1 METKRSPSESTAD
14 EIIDMLPVMK
24 PKTNFV
30 RAPTTEQAMA
40 IWMARTSRFTARRL
54 YHSVTSAGFCYAG
67 TMAQNDHA
75 FAATVAA
82 EGALDTSQ
90 TVREEAVGGSVTY
103 ATPGRATT
111 GAGKTAVLPRLSG
124 EKLVHDGRDRY
135 AIKRVLGT
143 GGMGEVALA
152 EDQDIG
158 RSVAVKY
165 LHAPNDGALVARF
178 VEEIHTVGSL
188 EHPNIVPIHDVGID
202 EQGRYFFVMKHVEG
216 ETVEN
221 VIEKLAAGD
230 PAYHARYTFTARVE
244 LFVAML
250 RALQFAHARG
260 IVHRDIKPANVMVG
274 KFGEVVLMDWGVAK
288 SAQSTSHAPSPAAP
302 DAAPAPEGRARL
314 FTTRHG
320 SLVGTPAYMSPEQ
333 ARGDVEHIDAR
344 SDLYS
349 ACVLFHELLT
359 LHHYMEDRQTLED
372 MLRAIIAGEGV
383 SVASI
388 ASIGKADPGQG
399 SVPAELLYFCERGM
413 RKDPKDRPQ
422 SAASMIDELAA
433 TLDGRVKVQCP
444 TTLTKRVTR
453 ELGRFVD
460 RHPFL
465 GVWVVGGGVL
475 LLLWSVVSTVWL
487 LAR

>member
-1 METKRSPSESTAD
+1 MAD
-14 EIIDMLPVMK
+14 DE
-24 PKTNFV
+24 
-30 RAPTTEQAMA
+30 
-40 IWMARTSRFTARRL
+40 
-54 YHSVTSAGFCYAG
+54 
-67 TMAQNDHA
+67 HA
-75 FAATVAA
+75 LAATVAA
-82 EGALDTSQ
+82 GPAQDQ
-90 TVREEAVGGSVTY
+90 TVRDEANAALGANVTY

-111 GAGKTAVLPRLSG
+111 GAGKAAVLPRVAG
-124 EKLVHDGRDRY
+124 EALVHDGRERY
-135 AIKRVLGT
+135 AIKRVLGA

-165 LHAPNDGALVARF
+165 LHAPSDGALVARF

-188 EHPNIVPIHDVGID
+188 EHPNIVPIHDVGVD
-202 EQGRYFFVMKHVEG
+202 DQGRYFFVMKHVEG
-216 ETVEN
+216 ETIEN

-244 LFVAML
+244 LFMGLL

-260 IVHRDIKPANVMVG
+260 FVHRDIKPANVMVG

-288 SAQSTSHAPSPAAP
+288 ATKSTS
-302 DAAPAPEGRARL
+302 APAPAMPDALAEALPNERARL
-314 FTTRHG
+314 FTTRTG
-320 SLVGTPAYMSPEQ
+320 SLIGTPAYMSPEQ
-333 ARGDVEHIDAR
+333 ARGDIEAIDER

-359 LHHYMEDRQTLED
+359 LHHYMEDRQTLAD
-372 MLRAIIAGEGV
+372 MLQAIIAGNVNVV
-383 SVASI
+383 SFSNANP
-388 ASIGKADPGQG
+388 AQG
-399 SVPAELLYFCERGM
+399 AVPAELLYICSRGLRKEPGERF
-413 RKDPKDRPQ
+413 Q
-422 SAASMIDELAA
+422 SAAEMIDQLAA

-444 TTLTKRVTR
+444 VTLTKRMTR

-465 GVWVVGGGVL
+465 GVSFVGTGVL
-475 LLLWSVVSTVWL
+475 LLLWSAVSTVWL

>member
-1 METKRSPSESTAD
+1 
-14 EIIDMLPVMK
+14 
-24 PKTNFV
+24 
-30 RAPTTEQAMA
+30 MA
-40 IWMARTSRFTARRL
+40 
-54 YHSVTSAGFCYAG
+54 HEE
-67 TMAQNDHA
+67 HA

-82 EGALDTSQ
+82 APAQDQ
-90 TVREEAVGGSVTY
+90 TVRDEGNAALGANVTY

-111 GAGKTAVLPRLSG
+111 GAGKAAVLPRLAG
-124 EKLVHDGRDRY
+124 EALVHDGRERY
-135 AIKRVLGT
+135 AIKRVLGA

-165 LHAPNDGALVARF
+165 LHAPTDGALVARF

-188 EHPNIVPIHDVGID
+188 EHPNIVPIHDVGVD

-216 ETVEN
+216 ETIEN

-244 LFVAML
+244 LFMGLL

-260 IVHRDIKPANVMVG
+260 FVHRDIKPANVMVG

-288 SAQSTSHAPSPAAP
+288 ATKSAPAPAAP
-302 DAAPAPEGRARL
+302 DAPAEAASTERSRL
-314 FTTRHG
+314 FTTRTG
-320 SLVGTPAYMSPEQ
+320 SLIGTPAYMSPEQ
-333 ARGDVEHIDAR
+333 ARGDIEAIDER

-359 LHHYMEDRQTLED
+359 LHHYLEDRQTLAD
-372 MLRAIIAGEGV
+372 MLQAIIAGDV
-383 SVASI
+383 NVLTFSTLNPA
-388 ASIGKADPGQG
+388 QG
-399 SVPAELLYFCERGM
+399 PVPLELLYICGKGLRKEPSERF
-413 RKDPKDRPQ
+413 Q
-422 SAASMIDELAA
+422 SAAEMIDRFAA

-444 TTLTKRVTR
+444 ITLTKRMTR

-465 GVWVVGGGVL
+465 GVWLVGSGVL
-475 LLLWSVVSTVWL
+475 LLLWSAVSTVWL